1 MRSDVARSIALVM
14 LMIVSVQMPMFD
26 NAEEPVELK
35 EEPAIDMVA
44 QNPCQGYDACLGY
57 DAGGYNA
64 RNEVCPGGTG
74 TCAVANLTS
83 YVDYGSGSTT
93 TTFYGYM
100 DGFGSA
106 SSGLDDDDVYTMWV
120 PWGYG
125 VNVTVSWNHTYTMM
139 YGAIGAS
146 GLSSTYGGYDSSGYG
161 SSGSFTLSTVGNA
174 VSGSALDIYLD
185 CYSSYC
191 KATSGYVSDYRMD
204 IETWPSD
211 GGNYGDGTAQFG
223 TGASTWDDGR
233 TYVGMCGQYGGS
245 YCQVNPGTNNGAD
258 SGTKTIASGESFGM
272 FLNYDNYA
280 NSESTLT
287 VTCSSGASYS
297 IARYAGVVPSSDGS
311 GFYATSFSG
320 PDTCTAVT
328 TDIYN
333 DGGFEVY
340 WAGLTPAVSGLLSTT
355 LANPTVSTYG
365 VVGNTDAY
373 DVYAAVIPDG
383 SYANISLTWN
393 ENADLD
399 LRVYSD
405 SGLIS
410 LIGSSAGSSN
420 PEVVD
425 LGSTTDTTVYVKVS
439 YYSWG
444 STDPAAGYQLS
455 LNLLPA
461 VFPPCWFQD
470 DGASAGAG
478 VYDGTGSGD
487 SADVW
492 NANPRDDWNVNLHWH
507 AM

>member
-1 MRSDVARSIALVM
+1 
-14 LMIVSVQMPMFD
+14 
-26 NAEEPVELK
+26 
-35 EEPAIDMVA
+35 
-44 QNPCQGYDACLGY
+44 
-57 DAGGYNA
+57 
-64 RNEVCPGGTG
+64 
-74 TCAVANLTS
+74 
-83 YVDYGSGSTT
+83 
-93 TTFYGYM
+93 
-100 DGFGSA
+100 
-106 SSGLDDDDVYTMWV
+106 
-120 PWGYG
+120 
-125 VNVTVSWNHTYTMM
+125 MM

-161 SSGSFTLSTVGNA
+161 SSGSFTLTTIGNA
-174 VSGSALDIYLD
+174 VSGTALDIYLD

-191 KATSGYVSDYRMD
+191 QATSGYVSDYRMD

-223 TGASTWDDGR
+223 TGTSTWDDGR

-245 YCQVNPGTNNGAD
+245 FCEVGPGTNNGVD
-258 SGTKTIASGESFGM
+258 SGTKTLAAGESFGM

-280 NSESTLT
+280 NSESTVT
-287 VTCSSGASYS
+287 VTCTSGASYS

-311 GFYATSFSG
+311 GFFATTFNG
-320 PDTCTAVT
+320 PDTCTAST
-328 TDIYN
+328 TDIYS
-333 DGGFEVY
+333 DGGYEVY

-355 LANPTVSTYG
+355 LAAPTVSTYG
-365 VVGNTDAY
+365 VVGTTDAY

-393 ENADLD
+393 EAADLD

-425 LGSTTDTTVYVKVS
+425 LGTTTDTTVYVKVS

-455 LNLLPA
+455 LNLNPA

-470 DGASAGAG
+470 DGASEGAG
-478 VYDGTGSGD
+478 VYDGSGSGD
-487 SADVW
+487 QQTYGTLT
-492 NANPRDDWNVNLHWH
+492 PRT
-507 AM
+507 